1 VAKITTVIED
11 DLLTLTISGN
21 ISAIE
26 LIGVVDA
33 YYISGDINDVIW
45 DLTDGSLQSIPI
57 DEFEK
62 IANAAKLATLV
73 GTRKGGKTAFIGNT
87 ATEYTMIRFYTVIA
101 ELSGVPIEYKV
112 FRTLEDAKCWIGKN
126 TLEAHQL

>member
-1 VAKITTVIED
+1 MAIITTVIED
-11 DLLTLTISGN
+11 DLLTLTVSGN

-33 YYISGDINDVIW
+33 YYTSGKINDVIW

-57 DEFEK
+57 DEFKE
-62 IANAAKLATLV
+62 IAHAARLATLA

-101 ELSGVPIEYKV
+101 ELSGVPIEYQV
-112 FRTLEDAKCWIGKN
+112 FRTIEDAKCWIGKN
-126 TLEAHQL
+126 TLETQQL